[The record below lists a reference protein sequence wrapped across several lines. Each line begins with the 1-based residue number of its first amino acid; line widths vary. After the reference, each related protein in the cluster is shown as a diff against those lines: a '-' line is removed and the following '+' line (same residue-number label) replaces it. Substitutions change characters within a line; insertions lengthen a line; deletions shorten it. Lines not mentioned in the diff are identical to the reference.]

1 MKLSAVQADAMQELG
16 NIGAAH
22 AATTLSQMIGST
34 VHMSVPAI
42 KAVDIAA
49 LGTYMGEESAAMVV
63 FELQGDIQHGGF
75 VIFYITRESAIRLT
89 NTMLGLTD
97 DGDIEPE
104 DLGLTDMNRPMN
116 EMDESALLEVGNI
129 MVSAFL
135 DATAELL
142 GFVMLPSPPSM
153 TIDMA
158 HAAMSS
164 LIAGLGEEI
173 DEVLLFSTELTCEEH
188 KIDSDIIMMPE
199 TKTLARIVELLENMM
214 KPA

>member
-1 MKLSAVQADAMQELG
+1 MKLSAVQADAIQELG

-22 AATTLSQMIGST
+22 AATTLSQMVGST
-34 VHMSVPAI
+34 VHMSVPGI
-42 KAVDIAA
+42 KAVDIAE
-49 LGTYMGEESAAMVV
+49 LGDYMGEESAAMIA
-63 FELQGDIQHGGF
+63 FELQGEIQHGGY

-89 NTMLGLTD
+89 NTM
-97 DGDIEPE
+97 
-104 DLGLTDMNRPMN
+104 LGLTDMNRPMN

-142 GFVMLPSPPSM
+142 GFVMIPSPPAM

-164 LIAGLGEEI
+164 LIAGMGNEI

-199 TKTLARIVELLENMM
+199 TKTLAHIVSLLEAMM

>member
-1 MKLSAVQADAMQELG
+1 MKLSTVQADAMQELG

-22 AATTLSQMIGST
+22 AATTLSQMLGST
-34 VHMSVPAI
+34 VQMSVPGI
-42 KAVDIAA
+42 KAVDIAE
-49 LGTYMGEESAAMVV
+49 LGTYMGEESAAMVA
-63 FELQGDIQHGGF
+63 FELQGEIQHGGYI
-75 VIFYITRESAIRLT
+75 IFYITRESAIRLT

-97 DGDIEPE
+97 
-104 DLGLTDMNRPMN
+104 MNRPMN
-116 EMDESALLEVGNI
+116 EMDESALIEVGNI

-142 GFVMLPSPPSM
+142 GFVMIPSPPAM
-153 TIDMA
+153 TIDMV

-164 LIAGLGEEI
+164 LIAGMGEEV

-199 TKTLARIVELLENMM
+199 NKTLVQIVGLLENMM

>member
-1 MKLSAVQADAMQELG
+1 MQELG

-22 AATTLSQMIGST
+22 AATTLSQMLGST

-42 KAVDIAA
+42 KAVDIAE
-49 LGTYMGEESAAMVV
+49 LGNYMGEESAAMVA
-63 FELQGDIQHGGF
+63 FELQGEIEHGGY

-89 NTMLGLTD
+89 NTM
-97 DGDIEPE
+97 
-104 DLGLTDMNRPMN
+104 LGLTDMNRPMN

-142 GFVMLPSPPSM
+142 GFVMLPSPPAM

-164 LIAGLGEEI
+164 LIAGMGEEI

-199 TKTLARIVELLENMM
+199 NKTLGHIVSLLENMM

>member
-22 AATTLSQMIGST
+22 AATTLSQMLGST
-34 VHMSVPAI
+34 VQMSVPGI
-42 KAVDIAA
+42 KAVDIAE
-49 LGTYMGEESAAMVV
+49 LGNYMGEESAAMVA
-63 FELQGDIQHGGF
+63 FELQGEIQHGGF
-75 VIFYITRESAIRLT
+75 IIFYITRESAIRLT

-97 DGDIEPE
+97 
-104 DLGLTDMNRPMN
+104 MNRPMN
-116 EMDESALLEVGNI
+116 EMDESALIEVGNI

-142 GFVMLPSPPSM
+142 GFVMIPSPPAM
-153 TIDMA
+153 TIDMV

-164 LIAGLGEEI
+164 LIAGMGEEI

-199 TKTLARIVELLENMM
+199 NKTLVQIVGLLENMM
-214 KPA
+214 KPV

>member
-1 MKLSAVQADAMQELG
+1 MKLSPIQADAIQELG

-34 VHMSVPAI
+34 VEMSVPAI
-42 KAVDIAA
+42 KSVDIAE
-49 LGTYMGEESAAMVV
+49 LGNYMGEESAAMVV

-89 NTMLGLTD
+89 NTMLGLT
-97 DGDIEPE
+97 E
-104 DLGLTDMNRPMN
+104 MNRPMN

-142 GFVMLPSPPSM
+142 GFVMLPSPPAM
-153 TIDMA
+153 TIDMV

-164 LIAGLGEEI
+164 LIVSMGDEI
-173 DEVLLFSTELTCEEH
+173 DDVLLFSTELTCDEH
-188 KIDSDIIMMPE
+188 KIDSDIIMMPNN
-199 TKTLARIVELLENMM
+199 KTLAHIVDLMEKMM
-214 KPA
+214 NPA

>member
-1 MKLSAVQADAMQELG
+1 MKLSAVQADAIQELG

-34 VHMSVPAI
+34 VQMSVPGI
-42 KAVDIAA
+42 KAIDIAE
-49 LGTYMGEESAAMVV
+49 LGSFMGEESAALVV
-63 FELQGDIQHGGF
+63 FELQGEIQHGGF

-89 NTMLGLTD
+89 NTM
-97 DGDIEPE
+97 
-104 DLGLTDMNRPMN
+104 LGLTDMNRPMN

-164 LIAGLGEEI
+164 LIAGMGEEI

>member
-1 MKLSAVQADAMQELG
+1 MKLSLVQADAIQELG

-22 AATTLSQMIGST
+22 AATTLSQMLGST

-42 KAVDIAA
+42 KAVDISE
-49 LGTYMGEESAAMVV
+49 LGKYMGEESAAMVA
-63 FELQGDIQHGGF
+63 FELQGEIPHGGF
-75 VIFYITRESAIRLT
+75 IIFYITRESAIRLT
-89 NTMLGLTD
+89 NTMLGLT
-97 DGDIEPE
+97 E
-104 DLGLTDMNRPMN
+104 MNRPMN

-142 GFVMLPSPPSM
+142 GFVMLPSPPAM

-164 LIAGLGEEI
+164 LIAGMGEEI

-199 TKTLARIVELLENMM
+199 STTLARIVTLLEDMM

>member
-1 MKLSAVQADAMQELG
+1 MKLSTVQADAMQELG

-22 AATTLSQMIGST
+22 AATTLSQMLGST
-34 VHMSVPAI
+34 VQMSVPGI
-42 KAVDIAA
+42 KAVDIAE
-49 LGTYMGEESAAMVV
+49 LGNYMGEESAAMVA
-63 FELQGDIQHGGF
+63 FELQGEIQHGGF
-75 VIFYITRESAIRLT
+75 IIFYITRESAIRLT

-97 DGDIEPE
+97 
-104 DLGLTDMNRPMN
+104 MNRPMN
-116 EMDESALLEVGNI
+116 EMDESALIEVGNI

-142 GFVMLPSPPSM
+142 GFVMLPSPPAM
-153 TIDMA
+153 TIDMV

-164 LIAGLGEEI
+164 LIAGMGEEI

-199 TKTLARIVELLENMM
+199 NKTLVQIVGLLENMM